1 MSPPDV
7 AALAALHAESFSTPR
22 PWSAAEFTD
31 LLGMT
36 GVYLCGDAEGFVM
49 GRALLGEAEL
59 LTLAVAPAL
68 RRQGRARVLLRAFDD
83 AARIRGAETAFLEV
97 AAGNDPARALYAA
110 EGWLPQGR
118 RKSYYRHPDG
128 RSEDA
133 VVMTRALALAS
144 PSDIRPSG

>member
-1 MSPPDV
+1 MSLPDV
-7 AALAALHAESFSTPR
+7 AALAALHAQCFSTPR

-36 GVYLCGDAEGFVM
+36 GVYLCGDAQGFVM
-49 GRALLGEAEL
+49 GRALAGEAEL

-68 RRQGRARVLLRAFDD
+68 RRQGRARALVLAFEE
-83 AARIRGAETAFLEV
+83 AARLRGAETAFLEV
-97 AAGNDPARALYAA
+97 AVGNDPARALYAA
-110 EGWLPQGR
+110 LGWQPQGR

-128 RSEDA
+128 RPEDA
-133 VVMTRALALAS
+133 VVMTRALAPAS